1 MLNKINKLIYSSR
14 NENEEVQRK
23 LISIAEKI
31 KDNMSTGKTYLVI
44 DVKQMEAQIESE
56 KVEVEDN
63 IGKMELDL

>member
-14 NENEEVQRK
+14 NESKEVQRK

-31 KDNMSTGKTYLVI
+31 KDNISGGKTYLVI